1 MLPLPV
7 IKPCQVIEALKKVGF
22 SIHHQTGSH
31 VRMLHKT
38 KPELRLTIPSHNKDI
53 PKGTLAN
60 ILRLV
65 NITIEEFINY
75 LKN

>member
-1 MLPLPV
+1 MPPLPV
-7 IKPCQVIEALKKVGF
+7 IKPGQAIKALKKAGF
-22 SIHHQTGSH
+22 YIHHQTGSH

-60 ILRLV
+60 ILRQA

-75 LKN
+75 LK